1 MTYFWLSNHILFL
14 IIATTT
20 VTANVGLRTEQGII
34 YGRQTQSSIEYL
46 GYDET
51 NKFSDFCCD
60 CSLEF
65 NMQKL

>member
-1 MTYFWLSNHILFL
+1 MTFFWFCNHILFL

-51 NKFSDFCCD
+51 NMSSDFCCD

-65 NMQKL
+65 NMQK

>member
-1 MTYFWLSNHILFL
+1 MTQSWLLCDILFF

-20 VTANVGLRTEQGII
+20 ANVGLQTQQGII
-34 YGRQTQSSIEYL
+34 YGRQTQNSIEYL

-51 NKFSDFCCD
+51 NQFNELFCD

-65 NMQKL
+65 NMQK